1 LLFLKQLC
9 SLTGRKNGEES
20 IVMKKSKT
28 RGLVY
33 STDKGRTCPGCG
45 DPVKQCSCNP
55 GKSRPVEDGVVRVSR
70 QTKGRK
76 GSGVC
81 LVTGVPLSEVDLKK
95 LGKQLKIKCGTGG
108 TVKNGIIE
116 IQGDHRE
123 KLVDVLVKLGYK
135 AKLAGG

>member
-1 LLFLKQLC
+1 M
-9 SLTGRKNGEES
+9 LTTEKMKNSKRKG
-20 IVMKKSKT
+20 V
-28 RGLVY
+28 VY
-33 STDKGRTCPGCG
+33 STDSGRTCPGCG
-45 DPVKQCSCNP
+45 HPVKQCCCS
-55 GKSRPVEDGVVRVSR
+55 GEKSRQTGDGVVRVSR

-81 LVTGVPLSEVDLKK
+81 LITGLPLGEEELKNIAQQLKK
-95 LGKQLKIKCGTGG
+95 KCGSGG

-123 KLVDVLVKLGYK
+123 ILVDALSKLGYT